1 MSVLSNSV
9 KYSCP
14 AHATRSKGKHLV
26 GLPTVETHRGSLS
39 SVNSNSTRARSMAT
53 ERQWACPPFSEKF
66 DGVLKK
72 DGATFIADFDNYGR
86 HYRCTAEQCV
96 RLLPLSLESLAKD
109 WVNTKCPKLENETF
123 EDFWPRLKE
132 SFAARFCI
140 NAEDALL
147 GERMLSF
154 RVQKPTETLTAYV
167 DNLQLAARLCPSVT
181 EHQLVRIIIGG
192 LRTDVRSHVLLQNP
206 QTISDLYV
214 MAGKLS
220 TATNMLF
227 QGTPTGITSTPAN
240 HAMPILNSVATVSH
254 PPSTLQSIATILF
267 GSDGQLQQQMT
278 DAVPRTPAPV
288 CSVNQYSQPHTLDTI
303 STRLDN
309 ITEVLATNITALT
322 ERMDSLG
329 RSQPPREMSRSH
341 HQMQRSHHQMQRP
354 HKRQQQPTPLCSR
367 CGDNRCNGE
376 PDSCRA
382 RGQTCYNCHGA
393 NHFSK
398 VCYSKSGYGHRNNRY

>member
-39 SVNSNSTRARSMAT
+39 SVNSNSTRGRSMAT
-53 ERQWACPPFSEKF
+53 ERQWSCPPFSEKF

-72 DGATFIADFDNYGR
+72 DGATFIADFDNYCR

-123 EDFWPRLKE
+123 EDFWPRLKA

-220 TATNMLF
+220 TSANMAFPVSQNNPAGMLSAPVNAT
-227 QGTPTGITSTPAN
+227 
-240 HAMPILNSVATVSH
+240 MPVRNCH
-254 PPSTLQSIATILF
+254 FEPQSTLQSIANILF
-267 GSDGQLQQQMT
+267 APEAQVGLQHPT
-278 DAVPRTPAPV
+278 STPVPPSFHAPV
-288 CSVNQYSQPHTLDTI
+288 TTSAPVSSVQP
-303 STRLDN
+303 DN
-309 ITEVLATNITALT
+309 ISNRFDNMVEVLAASISTLT
-322 ERMDSLG
+322 EKVDRLG
-329 RSQPPREMSRSH
+329 RQQTMRPPQYEPH
-341 HQMQRSHHQMQRP
+341 RP
-354 HKRQQQPTPLCSR
+354 RQQAPGRCNR
-367 CGDNRCNGE
+367 CGDTRCNGK
-376 PDSCRA
+376 PDACRA
-382 RGQTCYNCHGA
+382 TGQICHNCKGVD
-393 NHFSK
+393 HFSRM
-398 VCYSKSGYGHRNNRY
+398 CFSRSQQRGRYGLY